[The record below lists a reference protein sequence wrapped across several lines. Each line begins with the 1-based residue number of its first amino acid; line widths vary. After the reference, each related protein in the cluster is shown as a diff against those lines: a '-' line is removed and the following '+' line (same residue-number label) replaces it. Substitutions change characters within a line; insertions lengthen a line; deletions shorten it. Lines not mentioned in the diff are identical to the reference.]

1 MQEKMSDVVTY
12 EVAADGIAV
21 IRADNPPVNA
31 LGHQTRLGLWNAIE
45 KFDADPSAKIALI
58 HCDGRTFFAGADIS
72 EFGGKRA
79 DPLLS
84 PVCDRYEA
92 ATKPVVATMHG
103 TSLGGGFE
111 VALASHYRIAQKSSR
126 VGLPEVHLGII
137 PGAGGTQRAPRV
149 MGAANALEA
158 ITSGRHIPAAEAH
171 AMGAIDRLDETGDP
185 LAAGLAYCRELL
197 AEGAGPRRT
206 AERPVP
212 DATPEL
218 FAEWMDKVRKTAK
231 GQNSPLYCVE
241 AVAACMLPIG
251 DGLAVER
258 EISARTHSDPQRPA
272 LVHAFFGE
280 RAVNK
285 IPEAKAT
292 PRKLETVGI
301 IGGGTMGA
309 GIAAAAL
316 NAGLSVVMVEMNAEA
331 VARGEANLRS
341 NYASSV
347 AKGRM
352 SQAALDGLL
361 GAKFSTSDDYAALAD
376 VDLVIEAVFEK
387 MEVKKEVFARIDAI
401 VREGAVLATN
411 TSYLN
416 VDEIAACTRRPADV
430 IGLHFFSPAHIMR
443 LLEVVVG
450 EKTAPEVV
458 ATGFQLAKMMKKVA
472 VRAGV
477 CDGFIGNRIL
487 GAYLTAANRMVVD
500 GASPYAV
507 DKAVR
512 SFGYPMGP
520 FQMNDLAG
528 IDIGYFTRRSKD
540 AGRDPAEVYRDGFL
554 DRMYDAGWLG
564 QKTGIGFYDYAGG
577 ARSGPPNPGVE
588 PMIAE
593 ERAKLDV
600 QPRAFTDEQILRRY
614 IAAMTNEAAKVVG
627 EGIALRPV
635 DVDMTALFGYGY
647 PRWRGGPMHHA
658 DAVGLDVILKDIREF
673 AKDDPAF
680 WEPAPLLVELVEQGR
695 SFADLNKA

>member
-1 MQEKMSDVVTY
+1 
-12 EVAADGIAV
+12 
-21 IRADNPPVNA
+21 
-31 LGHQTRLGLWNAIE
+31 
-45 KFDADPSAKIALI
+45 
-58 HCDGRTFFAGADIS
+58 
-72 EFGGKRA
+72 
-79 DPLLS
+79 
-84 PVCDRYEA
+84 
-92 ATKPVVATMHG
+92 
-103 TSLGGGFE
+103 
-111 VALASHYRIAQKSSR
+111 
-126 VGLPEVHLGII
+126 
-137 PGAGGTQRAPRV
+137 
-149 MGAANALEA
+149 
-158 ITSGRHIPAAEAH
+158 
-171 AMGAIDRLDETGDP
+171 
-185 LAAGLAYCRELL
+185 LAYCRELL

-206 AERPVP
+206 GERPVP

-361 GAKFSTSDDYAALAD
+361 EAKFSTSDDYAALAD

-387 MEVKKEVFARIDAI
+387 MEVKKEVFAKIDAI

-487 GAYLTAANRMVVD
+487 GAYLAAANRMVVD

>member
-1 MQEKMSDVVTY
+1 MAEQMSDVVTY
-12 EVAADGIAV
+12 EVTEDGVAI

-31 LGHQTRLGLWNAIE
+31 LGYQNRLGLWNAIE
-45 KFDADPSAKIALI
+45 KFDADATAKIALV

-72 EFGGKRA
+72 EFGGVRA
-79 DPLLS
+79 DPLL
-84 PVCDRYEA
+84 PQVCDRYEA
-92 ATKPVVATMHG
+92 ATKPVVASMHG

-111 VALASHYRIAQKSSR
+111 MGLASHYRIAQKKSK

-158 ITSGRHIPAAEAH
+158 ITTGRHMSAVEAH
-171 AMGAIDRLDETGDP
+171 ELGAIDRLDDSGDP

-206 AERPVP
+206 GERPVP

-218 FAEWMDKVRKTAK
+218 FAEWTEKVKKTAK

-241 AVAACMLPIG
+241 AVSACMLPIAE
-251 DGLAVER
+251 GLEAERAV
-258 EISARTHSDPQRPA
+258 SAKTHSDPQRPA

-285 IPEAKAT
+285 IPEAKVA

-331 VARGEANLRS
+331 VARGEKNLRR

-352 SQAALDGLL
+352 TQAALDGMLE
-361 GAKFSTSDDYAALAD
+361 AKFSTSASYDALAD

-387 MEVKKEVFARIDAI
+387 MEVKKEVFGKIDAI
-401 VREGAVLATN
+401 VREGAVLASN
-411 TSYLN
+411 TSYLD
-416 VDEIAACTRRPADV
+416 VDEIAACTKRPQDV

-450 EKTAPEVV
+450 DKTAPDVV

-487 GAYLTAANRMVVD
+487 GAYMKAANMMVED
-500 GASPYAV
+500 GADPYEV
-507 DKAVR
+507 DAAVR

-520 FQMNDLAG
+520 FQMGDLAG
-528 IDIGYFTRRSKD
+528 LDIGYFNRRGKD
-540 AGRDPAEVYRDGFL
+540 ATRDPETRYSEGFL
-554 DRMYDAGWLG
+554 DRMYENGWLG
-564 QKTGIGFYDYAGG
+564 QKTEKGFYDYAGG
-577 ARSGPPNPGVE
+577 ARSGPPNPE
-588 PMIAE
+588 IPAMIEAE
-593 ERAKLDV
+593 RRKLGINAKPFSRED
-600 QPRAFTDEQILRRY
+600 ILRRY

-635 DVDMTALFGYGY
+635 DVDMTSLFGYGY

-658 DAVGLDVILKDIREF
+658 DAVGLDVILNDIREF
-673 AKDDPAF
+673 AKDDPKF
-680 WEPAPLLVELVEQGR
+680 WEPAPLLVKLVEEGR
-695 SFADLNKA
+695 SFADLNKG